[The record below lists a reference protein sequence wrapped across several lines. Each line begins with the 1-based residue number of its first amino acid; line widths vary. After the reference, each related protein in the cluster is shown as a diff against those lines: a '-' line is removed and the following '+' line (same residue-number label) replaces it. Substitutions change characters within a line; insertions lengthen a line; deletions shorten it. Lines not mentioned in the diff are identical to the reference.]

1 MSGRRAST
9 NAGFMLLEVI
19 LAAALLGVVMF
30 AIITS
35 LGRCLA
41 AARAVEKSSQA
52 QVLLANKSY
61 EFRVERPTDYLDQEG
76 DFEDYPGFVWSRR
89 FESVPLEDLP
99 GLWKQTITVAWR
111 EGGRDVA
118 DAVVEYRYL
127 PQKQ

>member
-1 MSGRRAST
+1 
-9 NAGFMLLEVI
+9 MLLEVI

-41 AARAVEKSSQA
+41 AARGIEKASVA

-61 EFRVERPTDYLDQEG
+61 EFRVELPTDYLDQEG

-89 FESVPLEDLP
+89 FEAVPLEDLP

-111 EGGRDVA
+111 EGGQDVS